1 LGSVRRRLCSHGAH
15 TGCPLKAIEQAQI
28 RCALFL
34 FHKSHA
40 AVRIEIDP
48 YQISEPYLSGRYQVC
63 EREHNVFLNG
73 AFQMPGSVFRIR
85 TVFQKKV
92 FHALHAMKSEL
103 PDPGRRQDALLHHAE
118 FDFENL
124 LEMFWPQGF
133 EDNEL
138 VYTVHELRRKL
149 ASRCFHGGAID
160 LLVKADLQSIW
171 LSSETHRAFD

>member
-1 LGSVRRRLCSHGAH
+1 CVVDDGWCDRGNSSRCRANITVALCRPVKKSYLGSVRRRLCSHGAH

-103 PDPGRRQDALLHHAE
+103 PDPGRRQDAL
-118 FDFENL
+118 
-124 LEMFWPQGF
+124 
-133 EDNEL
+133 
-138 VYTVHELRRKL
+138 
-149 ASRCFHGGAID
+149 
-160 LLVKADLQSIW
+160 
-171 LSSETHRAFD
+171 